1 MRNCFSIRKKL
12 FYMERKSFGIFAEVL
27 YTIVFCIFGKVV
39 ISLMLVIKREDVLG
53 QNLGVLIVLTGTL
66 LAPFSLYLKI
76 RHFWNYWYEKERSRF
91 FPLSLIVQMI
101 AFNVPL
107 FLLGLYVTVASMP
120 AIQLSDQWIRILTG
134 AIVLSFTITCLVA
147 ERNKALRASKNENP
161 AT

>member
-1 MRNCFSIRKKL
+1 MQ
-12 FYMERKSFGIFAEVL
+12 RKSFSIFAEVL

-53 QNLGVLIVLTGTL
+53 ENLGALVILASLL
-66 LAPFSLYLKI
+66 LAPAALYLKVQ
-76 RHFWNYWYEKERSRF
+76 RFWSYWYGREVSRF
-91 FPLSLIVQMI
+91 FPLSLLIQILV
-101 AFNVPL
+101 FNVPF

-120 AIQLSDQWIRILTG
+120 TIQLSDQWIRILTG
-134 AIVLSFTITCLVA
+134 AIVLSFTVTCLVA